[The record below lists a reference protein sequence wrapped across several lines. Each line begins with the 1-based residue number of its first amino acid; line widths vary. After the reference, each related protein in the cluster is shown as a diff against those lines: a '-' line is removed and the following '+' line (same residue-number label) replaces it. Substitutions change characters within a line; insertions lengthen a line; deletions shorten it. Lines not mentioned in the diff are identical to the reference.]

1 MISKCRSR
9 ATDGGCVLKM
19 KLLRWPRA
27 RERGREGRGRLF
39 EGRKGGEG
47 KENRKVV
54 LRLSAWAKV
63 RPSAKSSFPI

>member
-27 RERGREGRGRLF
+27 REEEEEEEGVRLF
-39 EGRKGGEG
+39 EGREG
-47 KENRKVV
+47 K
-54 LRLSAWAKV
+54 
-63 RPSAKSSFPI
+63 

>member
-27 RERGREGRGRLF
+27 RERGGDGEIVRGKEGR
-39 EGRKGGEG
+39 GGEG
-47 KENRKVV
+47 K
-54 LRLSAWAKV
+54 
-63 RPSAKSSFPI
+63 